1 MKEELLA
8 PQSPFI
14 DVGFLKREFDMSD
27 PENKNSNSWF
37 KAATICT
44 AFACV
49 AAVASVAE
57 TQPTTEVARAAAFG
71 KNEHRRLLERKI
83 ELTSALATLA
93 GSPPETVGKY
103 RQDENAKLDKAA
115 TGDPVS
121 MLAVITDNRK
131 LEQNLKQF
139 NKALTVSRA

>member
-1 MKEELLA
+1 
-8 PQSPFI
+8 
-14 DVGFLKREFDMSD
+14 MSD
-27 PENKNSNSWF
+27 DENKSSNSWF
-37 KAATICT
+37 KAATLVT

-49 AAVASVAE
+49 AAVSSVAE

-93 GSPPETVGKY
+93 GSSPETVGKY
-103 RQDENAKLDKAA
+103 RTDEMAKLDKAS
-115 TGDPVS
+115 TGDPAA
-121 MLAVITDNRK
+121 MLSVIGDNRK
-131 LEQNLKQF
+131 LEQNLMQM